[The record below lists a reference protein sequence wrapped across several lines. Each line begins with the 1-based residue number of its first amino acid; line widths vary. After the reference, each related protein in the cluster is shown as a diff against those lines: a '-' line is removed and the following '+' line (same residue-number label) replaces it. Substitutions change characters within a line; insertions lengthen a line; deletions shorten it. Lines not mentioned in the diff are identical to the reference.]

1 MLSTAHSLL
10 SRAYFEGKMNAKSLN
25 YLYPIEREIYALI
38 EPSQLAS
45 TQVPPHLSDLID
57 KLYSL
62 LDSQCDIYDVFP
74 QYKNVFMLP
83 YSYIQPLE
91 IRGDI
96 PYTIYVDMHN
106 DTHEYIIKRLQYYT
120 GVPNITLLCDGKVTQ
135 IERGQLFSYAI
146 PYAYPLSRLSYAIGM
161 EIHSTFIRKVARPL
175 LDDTPEPCTP
185 RLAFPL
191 NPLSGTEPPRESQ
204 EPPRESQEPPRESQE
219 PPRESQE
226 PPRESQEPPRPIQEP
241 PSPTVDSA
249 SEAYPIPPP
258 RLNLSGSYRDY
269 LPRNFNIVDSP
280 ILPSITGLIARYP
293 STVVR
298 LQKKRAI
305 EPEIEFA
312 HDEHMIEYEELD

>member
-1 MLSTAHSLL
+1 MFCGGYFLCHTMLSTAQSLL

-25 YLYPIEREIYALI
+25 YLYPIEREIYALM

-62 LDSQCDIYDVFP
+62 LDAQCDIYDVFP

-120 GVPNITLLCDGKVTQ
+120 GVPNIILLCDGKVTQ
-135 IERGQLFSYAI
+135 IEPGQLFSYAI
-146 PYAYPLSRLSYAIGM
+146 PYAYPLSRLSYAIGT

-191 NPLSGTEPPRESQ
+191 NPLSGTEPPR
-204 EPPRESQEPPRESQE
+204 
-219 PPRESQE
+219 
-226 PPRESQEPPRPIQEP
+226 
-241 PSPTVDSA
+241 PTGDSG
-249 SEAYPIPPP
+249 SDAYPIPPP

-269 LPRNFNIVDSP
+269 LPRNFNVVDSP

-293 STVVR
+293 STLVR
-298 LQKKRAI
+298 LPRKSTV

-312 HDEHMIEYEELD
+312 HDENMIEYEELD

>member
-1 MLSTAHSLL
+1 MFCGGYFLCPTMLSTAHSLL

-74 QYKNVFMLP
+74 QYKNVFTLP

-106 DTHEYIIKRLQYYT
+106 DTHEYIIKRLHYYT
-120 GVPNITLLCDGKVTQ
+120 GVPNIILLCDGKVTQ
-135 IERGQLFSYAI
+135 IEPGQLFSYAI
-146 PYAYPLSRLSYAIGM
+146 PYASPQSRLSYAIGM
-161 EIHSTFIRKVARPL
+161 EIHSTFIREVARPL

-191 NPLSGTEPPRESQ
+191 NPLSGTEPPRES
-204 EPPRESQEPPRESQE
+204 
-219 PPRESQE
+219 
-226 PPRESQEPPRPIQEP
+226 QEP

-312 HDEHMIEYEELD
+312 HDEHMINYEELD

>member
-1 MLSTAHSLL
+1 MLSTAQSLL

-45 TQVPPHLSDLID
+45 TQVPLHLSDLID

-62 LDSQCDIYDVFP
+62 LDAQCDIYDVFP

-83 YSYIQPLE
+83 YSYIQPME

-120 GVPNITLLCDGKVTQ
+120 GVPNITLLCDGKVIQ
-135 IERGQLFSYAI
+135 IEPGQLFSYAI
-146 PYAYPLSRLSYAIGM
+146 PYASPQSRLSYAIGM
-161 EIHSTFIRKVARPL
+161 EIHSTFIRKLARPL
-175 LDDTPEPCTP
+175 LDDTPEPSTP

-191 NPLSGTEPPRESQ
+191 NTLSGTEPPRESQ
-204 EPPRESQEPPRESQE
+204 EPPRQSG
-219 PPRESQE
+219 
-226 PPRESQEPPRPIQEP
+226 
-241 PSPTVDSA
+241 DSG

-293 STVVR
+293 STLVR
-298 LQKKRAI
+298 LPRKSAV

>member
-1 MLSTAHSLL
+1 MFCGGYFLCPTMFSTAQSLL

-62 LDSQCDIYDVFP
+62 LDAQCDIYDVFP
-74 QYKNVFMLP
+74 QYKNIFTLP

-120 GVPNITLLCDGKVTQ
+120 GVPNIILLCDGKVTQ
-135 IERGQLFSYAI
+135 IEPGQLFSYAI
-146 PYAYPLSRLSYAIGM
+146 PYAYPLSRLSYAIGT
-161 EIHSTFIRKVARPL
+161 EIHSTFIRKVATPL
-175 LDDTPEPCTP
+175 LDDTPEPSTP

-219 PPRESQE
+219 PSRASQD
-226 PPRESQEPPRPIQEP
+226 PPRP
-241 PSPTVDSA
+241 TGDSGND
-249 SEAYPIPPP
+249 AYPIPPP

-293 STVVR
+293 STLVR
-298 LQKKRAI
+298 LPRKSTV